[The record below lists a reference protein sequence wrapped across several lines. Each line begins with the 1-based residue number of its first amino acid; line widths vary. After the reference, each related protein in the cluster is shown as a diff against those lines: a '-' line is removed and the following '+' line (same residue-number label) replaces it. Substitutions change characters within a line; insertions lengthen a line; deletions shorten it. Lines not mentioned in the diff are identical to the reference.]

1 MISIIN
7 RPKKGFT
14 LIELVVVILILAIM
28 ASIGV
33 SRFISLG
40 ADARRSTVEGMNGAL
55 RAAVLLSRARYKVN
69 GSSGS
74 TVSMDGTSVDVT
86 GSGIPCASAGG
97 IAAAMFSSEGFSTTA
112 TTGTACDGSA
122 TIAFQPDDGGGST
135 CQVSYSE
142 SGATTVTTTG
152 C

>member
-1 MISIIN
+1 MINIIN

-14 LIELVVVILILAIM
+14 LIELVVVILVLAIM
-28 ASIGV
+28 SSIGV

-55 RAAVLLSRARYKVN
+55 RAAVLLSRARYKAS

-74 TVSMDGTSVDVT
+74 SVSMDGTSVDVT
-86 GSGIPCASAGG
+86 SSGIPCAGTDG
-97 IAAAMFSSEGFSTTA
+97 IVAAMFSSDGFTA
-112 TTGTACDGSA
+112 TTTGTACGGA
-122 TIAFQPDDGGGST
+122 TTAFQPDDGGSAT
-135 CQVSYSE
+135 CQVNYSE